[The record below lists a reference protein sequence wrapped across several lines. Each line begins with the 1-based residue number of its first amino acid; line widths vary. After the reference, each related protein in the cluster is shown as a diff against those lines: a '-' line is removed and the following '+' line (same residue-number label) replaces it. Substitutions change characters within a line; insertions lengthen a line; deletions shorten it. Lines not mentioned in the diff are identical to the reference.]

1 MFIVW
6 KYSIH
11 GLIFIIS
18 EYLLGG
24 LKDKDTIVRWSAAK
38 GWVVDEARFV
48 LDVCIID
55 CRAEFIITRV
65 DPLSGLVVSRVVS
78 PWSWQMK

>member
-38 GWVVDEARFV
+38 G
-48 LDVCIID
+48 
-55 CRAEFIITRV
+55 
-65 DPLSGLVVSRVVS
+65 
-78 PWSWQMK
+78 

>member
-55 CRAEFIITRV
+55 CPAEFILTRV